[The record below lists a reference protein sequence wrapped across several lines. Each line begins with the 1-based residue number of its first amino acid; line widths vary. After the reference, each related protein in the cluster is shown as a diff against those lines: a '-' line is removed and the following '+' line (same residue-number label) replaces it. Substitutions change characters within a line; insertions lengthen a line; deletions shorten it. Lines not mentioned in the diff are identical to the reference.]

1 MWRIPRD
8 ERKAV
13 GWLAGNRW
21 PRATGHI
28 GEQRLESSEEEG
40 RRRRWK
46 RSRRGPSE
54 MARARWILRRVSH
67 GSSLSLRY
75 LSLAYL
81 LFLPFPT
88 SCFPRTCFLAPASVL
103 STDELSLQTRY
114 LAMLSTPTHVLNI
127 CEEKLLSKICI
138 LLQISFY
145 FWIKKI
151 LFFDPAYV
159 ASIITLLSLL
169 FSK

>member
-1 MWRIPRD
+1 MDPENASSNSIGGNSSFKLAEP
-8 ERKAV
+8 KAV
-13 GWLAGNRW
+13 GNRW

-40 RRRRWK
+40 RRRPWK

-75 LSLAYL
+75 YLLSLAFYL

-88 SCFPRTCFLAPASVL
+88 SCFPRTCFLATLL
-103 STDELSLQTRY
+103 STDQVSLYTRDISRY
-114 LAMLSTPTHVLNI
+114 ALDENSFSSSYNSSILASI
-127 CEEKLLSKICI
+127 
-138 LLQISFY
+138 
-145 FWIKKI
+145 
-151 LFFDPAYV
+151 
-159 ASIITLLSLL
+159 IITLLS
-169 FSK
+169 FSFFPNNWSHLST